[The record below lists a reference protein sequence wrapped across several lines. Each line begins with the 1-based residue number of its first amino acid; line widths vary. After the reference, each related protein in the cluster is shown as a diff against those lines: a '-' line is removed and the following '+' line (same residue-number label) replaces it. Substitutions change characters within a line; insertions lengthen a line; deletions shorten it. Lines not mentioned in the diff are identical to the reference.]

1 MSEHPL
7 DGRLPVAEEE
17 KEEALDRLY
26 KRHRG
31 LKIARNPQNGYSIC
45 WFHYSADPAKDEAWA
60 EKVRRECASIEE
72 YNQEYEIDF
81 SSNVGCKAY
90 PGFRRDIHSHHLK
103 AIPHREVWRGWDFG
117 FGHPACVWAQVNDN
131 GRLNVLRELLG
142 VNVTIDKFAQQVLD
156 ISAKE
161 FISAGRFRD
170 AGDPACRHRNDK
182 SERTTADILRS
193 MGIKIESRPTLVKDG
208 ITLIRRLLLTQ
219 GDVGSKLAVDER
231 YCPILTE
238 GFAGGYVLEDPNDL
252 VPKKD
257 GFYDHLQDAQRYLCV
272 ILFDMVKASLVQHQ
286 SAYTPDRDTASKVT
300 GY

>member
-1 MSEHPL
+1 MIETSVITE
-7 DGRLPVAEEE
+7 AEERE
-17 KEEALDRLY
+17 KVLDRVY
-26 KRHRG
+26 RRHRG
-31 LKIARNPQNGYSIC
+31 LKITKNARNLYTVC
-45 WFHYSADPAKDEAWA
+45 WLHFSADPAKGEKWA
-60 EKVRRECASIEE
+60 EKVRAGCASVEE

-81 SSNVGCKAY
+81 SSTAGCRVY
-90 PGFRRDIHSHHLK
+90 PGFRRDIHSRNLK
-103 AIPHREVWRGWDFG
+103 AIPHREIWRGWDFG

-131 GRLNVLRELLG
+131 GRLNVLRELMG
-142 VNVTIDKFAQQVLD
+142 VNVTIDKFATQVID

-193 MGIKIESRPTLVKDG
+193 MGVKIESRPTLVKDG
-208 ITLIRRLLLTQ
+208 VNLIRRLLLTQ
-219 GDVGSKLAVDER
+219 GELESKLAVDDR

-252 VPKKD
+252 IPKKD
-257 GFYDHLQDAQRYLCV
+257 GYNDHLQDALRYMAVVLY
-272 ILFDMVKASLVQHQ
+272 DMVHATILTHHSVY
-286 SAYTPDRDTASKVT
+286 SPGRETISPVT